1 MASNIPQVPD
11 YVDEQDYEYILA
23 RYLGNVRDDVD
34 KREGSI
40 IWDSGAPL
48 CIELAIAYLYVQ
60 VMVLNCFAASAPS
73 PFLELRCEEQGIT
86 RDPATYAKRLGV
98 FTDGQGGPYSVAIGT
113 EFSTIDET
121 NLTNFTVTEV
131 YTLEGVTVPGSY
143 ILTCNEVGE
152 IGNQYFGEIVPVYNL
167 TGLATATLSDV
178 LIPGENEQDIEDL
191 RLEYFNRI
199 KEKAFGGNI
208 ADYREFVESLDGVSV
223 CQIYPHYN
231 NTVTPSRSEGGYVT
245 ISFLNSDYDKPSSLL
260 VQTVQQA
267 VDPHYND
274 EYAGKGLGKAPIG
287 HIVTVLSPSNVTC
300 AIETQIETSSGFT
313 IQQIKP
319 RIVESLQAY
328 FLELRKKWAVSTDLN
343 EYSLKVILSGIR
355 SAIFNT
361 QGVENILSCTLNGTE
376 SDLVLTQTGQI
387 QQIPVLGE
395 VTVNG

>member
-152 IGNQYFGEIVPVYNL
+152 IGNQYFG
-167 TGLATATLSDV
+167 
-178 LIPGENEQDIEDL
+178 
-191 RLEYFNRI
+191 
-199 KEKAFGGNI
+199 
-208 ADYREFVESLDGVSV
+208 
-223 CQIYPHYN
+223 
-231 NTVTPSRSEGGYVT
+231 
-245 ISFLNSDYDKPSSLL
+245 
-260 VQTVQQA
+260 
-267 VDPHYND
+267 
-274 EYAGKGLGKAPIG
+274 
-287 HIVTVLSPSNVTC
+287 
-300 AIETQIETSSGFT
+300 
-313 IQQIKP
+313 
-319 RIVESLQAY
+319 
-328 FLELRKKWAVSTDLN
+328 
-343 EYSLKVILSGIR
+343 
-355 SAIFNT
+355 
-361 QGVENILSCTLNGTE
+361 
-376 SDLVLTQTGQI
+376 
-387 QQIPVLGE
+387 
-395 VTVNG
+395 